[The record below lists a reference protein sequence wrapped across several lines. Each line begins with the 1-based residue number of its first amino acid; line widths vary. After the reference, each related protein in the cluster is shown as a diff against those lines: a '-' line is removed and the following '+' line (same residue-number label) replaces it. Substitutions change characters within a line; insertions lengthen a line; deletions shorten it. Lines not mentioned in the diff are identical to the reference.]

1 MSLIYFL
8 RELFLD
14 ITIDYYREVFRMI
27 SLDKIEL
34 NKIVTIKNLNGDNEI
49 KRRLMDI
56 GIVPNNKI
64 EKIFS
69 SAFGGISAYNILD
82 CSIAIRDVDAK
93 LIEVEYD

>member
-1 MSLIYFL
+1 
-8 RELFLD
+8 
-14 ITIDYYREVFRMI
+14 MI

-34 NKIVTIKNLNGDNEI
+34 NKDVIIKNIKGDNDT

-56 GIVPNNKI
+56 GIIPDNII

-82 CSIAIRDVDAK
+82 CTIAIRDVDAQ
-93 LIEVEYD
+93 LIEVEYV